1 MPDRQTVLIV
11 DDDPPIR
18 EMLADFLQEEGY
30 DTLVANDGAS
40 ALQTLR
46 QSADRINLA
55 LLDMRLPDVQ
65 GLEILRAV
73 AEKGLDLPIIVMTA
87 HGTSSTAIH
96 SMQLG
101 AYDYLTKPIDL
112 NQLGMTIKRLL
123 EHHALAQ
130 QVKVLQTKLNEHLI
144 RERIVGSSPAMQ
156 EVYKLIGRVAASEAI
171 VLICGET
178 GTGKELVAEVI
189 HENSARADQTMI
201 KVNCAALPETLLE
214 SELFGHEKGSFTGAV
229 SQRKGRFELANGGT
243 IFLDEVGEM
252 SPSTQKKLLRVLQFG
267 EFQRVGGSETLHT
280 DVRVIAATNK
290 NLEREVE
297 EGRFRDD
304 LYYRLNVIRIT
315 MPPLRDRLEDIPLL
329 TAHFLDR
336 HRYRPG
342 LPPTKISEEALQL
355 LMEYSWPGNVRQL
368 ENTIERAVVLAQGK
382 LITAQHIALD
392 SPLTTDNLYN
402 ITQRV
407 RARTP
412 LSTILREVEG
422 LAVEIAINQARGD
435 HEEAARA
442 LGLSVKE
449 LQTRFRELSARRLAT
464 LPSAAGQGKERSG
477 EALT

>member
-1 MPDRQTVLIV
+1 MPERHTVLIV

-18 EMLADFLQEEGY
+18 EMLTDFLSEEGY
-30 DTLVANDGAS
+30 EILVAADGAS
-40 ALQTLR
+40 ALSVLR
-46 QSADRINLA
+46 ESAEHINLA
-55 LLDMRLPDVQ
+55 LLDVRLPDVQ
-65 GLEILRAV
+65 GLEILRAM
-73 AEKGLDLPIIVMTA
+73 ADKGLEIPVIVMTA

-112 NQLGMTIKRLL
+112 NQLGLTIRRLL

-130 QVKVLQTKLNEHLI
+130 QVKTLQSKLNEHLI
-144 RERIVGSSPAMQ
+144 QERIVGSSPAMQ
-156 EVYKLIGRVAASEAI
+156 QVYKLIGRVAGSDAT
-171 VLICGET
+171 VLVCGET

-189 HENSARADQTMI
+189 HENSARADQALV

-252 SPSTQKKLLRVLQFG
+252 SPNTQKKLLRVLQEG
-267 EFQRVGGSETLHT
+267 EFQRVGGSETLYT
-280 DVRVIAATNK
+280 DTRVIAATNK

-315 MPPLRDRLEDIPLL
+315 MPPLRERREDVPLL

-342 LPPTKISEEALQL
+342 YPPTKISEEALKL
-355 LMEYSWPGNVRQL
+355 LMEYTWPGNVRQL
-368 ENTIERAVVLAQGK
+368 ENSIERGVVLAQGK
-382 LITAQHIALD
+382 LITAQHVAFD
-392 SPLTTDNLYN
+392 SPLMADTLLNL
-402 ITQRV
+402 TQRV
-407 RARTP
+407 RAHTP
-412 LSTILREVEG
+412 LATILQEVER
-422 LAVEIAINQARGD
+422 LALDIAINQARGD
-435 HEEAARA
+435 REEAARM
-442 LGLSVKE
+442 LGLPVEDLEHRFHE
-449 LQTRFRELSARRLAT
+449 LETQRLAA
-464 LPSAAGQGKERSG
+464 LSSAAGQG
-477 EALT
+477 

>member
-1 MPDRQTVLIV
+1 MPERRTVLVI

-30 DTLVANDGAS
+30 EVLAAGDGAS
-40 ALQTLR
+40 ALGILG
-46 QSADRINLA
+46 QSADRIDLV
-55 LLDMRLPDVQ
+55 LLDVRLPDVQ

-73 AEKGLDLPIIVMTA
+73 AEKGLELPVIVMTA

-112 NQLGMTIKRLL
+112 NQLGLTIRRLL

-130 QVKVLQTKLNEHLI
+130 QVKSLQSKLNEHLI
-144 RERIVGSSPAMQ
+144 RERIVGQSPAMQ
-156 EVYKLIGRVAASEAI
+156 EVYKLIGRVAASDAT

-189 HENSARADQTMI
+189 HENSVRADRPLV

-214 SELFGHEKGSFTGAV
+214 SELFGHEKGAFTGAV

-243 IFLDEVGEM
+243 IFLDEIGEM
-252 SPSTQKKLLRVLQFG
+252 SPNTQKKFLRVLQHG
-267 EFQRVGGSETLHT
+267 EFQRVGGSETLFT
-280 DVRVIAATNK
+280 DTRVIAATNK

-315 MPPLRDRLEDIPLL
+315 MPPLRERREDIPLL

-342 LPPTKISEEALQL
+342 YPPTKISEEALNL

-368 ENTIERAVVLAQGK
+368 ENSIERAVVLAQGK
-382 LITAQHIALD
+382 LITAQHVALD
-392 SPLTTDNLYN
+392 SPLMSDNLFN
-402 ITQRV
+402 LSQRV
-407 RARTP
+407 RARVP
-412 LSTILREVEG
+412 LAAILQEVEH
-422 LAVEIAINQARGD
+422 LVLDIAINQARGD
-435 HEEAARA
+435 REEAARM
-442 LGLSVKE
+442 LGLPLEE
-449 LQTRFRELSARRLAT
+449 LEHKFRKSDPQRLAT
-464 LPSAAGQGKERSG
+464 LSSASEQG
-477 EALT
+477 

>member
-1 MPDRQTVLIV
+1 MPDTHTVLIV

-18 EMLADFLQEEGY
+18 EMLSDFLKEEGY
-30 DTLVANDGAS
+30 EILVANDGAS
-40 ALQTLR
+40 ALHVLR
-46 QSADRINLA
+46 HSAEQIDLA

-65 GLEILRAV
+65 GLEILRAM
-73 AEKGLDLPIIVMTA
+73 AERGMELPVIVMTA

-112 NQLGMTIKRLL
+112 NQLGVTIKRLL

-130 QVKVLQTKLNEHLI
+130 QVKTLQSKLNEYLI

-156 EVYKLIGRVAASEAI
+156 AVYKLIGRVAGSSAI
-171 VLICGET
+171 VLIDGET
-178 GTGKELVAEVI
+178 GSGKELVAEVI
-189 HENSARADQTMI
+189 HEHSTRADQPLI

-214 SELFGHEKGSFTGAV
+214 SELFGHEKGAFTGAV
-229 SQRKGRFELANGGT
+229 AQRKGRFELADGGT

-252 SPSTQKKLLRVLQFG
+252 SPNTQKKLLRVLQFG

-297 EGRFRDD
+297 EGRFRED

-315 MPPLRDRLEDIPLL
+315 IPPLRHRLEDIALL
-329 TAHFLDR
+329 TTHFLDR

-342 LPPTKISEEALQL
+342 YPPTKISEEALRL
-355 LMEYSWPGNVRQL
+355 LMDYSWPGNVRQL

-382 LITAQHIALD
+382 MITAQHITLD
-392 SPLTTDNLYN
+392 SPLTSDNLYN
-402 ITQRV
+402 VTQRV
-407 RARTP
+407 RSRTP
-412 LSTILREVEG
+412 LATVMQEVER
-422 LAVEIAINQARGD
+422 LAIEIAINHARGD
-435 HEEAARA
+435 RAEAARA
-442 LGLSVKE
+442 LGLTSKE
-449 LQTRFRELSARRLAT
+449 LEAKLRK
-464 LPSAAGQGKERSG
+464 PAAGRPSTPSSTAEQG
-477 EALT
+477 

>member
-1 MPDRQTVLIV
+1 MPERHTVLIV

-18 EMLADFLQEEGY
+18 EMLSDFLSEEGY
-30 DTLVANDGAS
+30 EVLVANDGSS
-40 ALQTLR
+40 ALQVLR
-46 QSADRINLA
+46 QAAERIDLA

-65 GLEILRAV
+65 GLEILRAM
-73 AEKGLDLPIIVMTA
+73 AEKRMELPVIVMTA

-112 NQLGMTIKRLL
+112 NQLGLTIKRLL

-130 QVKVLQTKLNEHLI
+130 QVKTLQSKLNEYLI

-156 EVYKLIGRVAASEAI
+156 RVYKLIGRVAASDAI
-171 VLICGET
+171 VLISGET
-178 GTGKELVAEVI
+178 GSGKELVAEVI
-189 HENSARADQTMI
+189 HQYSTRADRPLI

-214 SELFGHEKGSFTGAV
+214 SELFGHEKGAFTGAV
-229 SQRKGRFELANGGT
+229 SQRKGRFELADGGS

-252 SPSTQKKLLRVLQFG
+252 SPNTQKKLLRVLQFG

-290 NLEREVE
+290 NLEHEVE

-304 LYYRLNVIRIT
+304 LYYRLNVIRIA
-315 MPPLRDRLEDIPLL
+315 MPPLRERVEDIALL
-329 TAHFLDR
+329 TTHFLDR

-342 LPPTKISEEALQL
+342 WPPTKISEEALRL
-355 LMEYSWPGNVRQL
+355 LLEYSWPGNVRQL

-382 LITAQHIALD
+382 LITPQHIALD
-392 SPLTTDNLYN
+392 SPLTTDNLFN

-407 RARTP
+407 RGRTP
-412 LSTILREVEG
+412 LGTIVQEVEH
-422 LAVEIAINQARGD
+422 LAVEIAISQARGD
-435 HEEAARA
+435 RDEAARI
-442 LGLSVKE
+442 LGLSRNE
-449 LQTRFRELSARRLAT
+449 LEARVRGRGARRQQA
-464 LPSAAGQGKERSG
+464 PRSTTG
-477 EALT
+477 

>member
-1 MPDRQTVLIV
+1 MPERRTVLIV

-18 EMLADFLQEEGY
+18 EMLKDFLEEEGY
-30 DTLVANDGAS
+30 EVLVAGDGAG
-40 ALQTLR
+40 ALDALR
-46 QSADRINLA
+46 QAGERIDLA
-55 LLDMRLPDVQ
+55 LLDVRLPDVQ
-65 GLEILRAV
+65 GLEILRAM
-73 AEKGLDLPIIVMTA
+73 AEKGMELPVIVMTA

-112 NQLGMTIKRLL
+112 NQLGLTIKRLL

-130 QVKVLQTKLNEHLI
+130 QVKNLQSRLSEHLK
-144 RERIVGSSPAMQ
+144 ERIVGQSPAMQ
-156 EVYKLIGRVAASEAI
+156 EVYKLIGRVAGSDAS

-189 HENSARADQTMI
+189 HENSARTDRMLI

-214 SELFGHEKGSFTGAV
+214 SELFGHEKGAFTGAV

-252 SPSTQKKLLRVLQFG
+252 SPNTQKRLLRVLQQG
-267 EFQRVGGSETLHT
+267 EFQRVGGSETIYS

-304 LYYRLNVIRIT
+304 LYYRLNVIRIS
-315 MPPLRDRLEDIPLL
+315 MPPLRDRRDDVPLL

-336 HRYRPG
+336 YRYRPG
-342 LPPTKISEEALQL
+342 YPPTKISEEALNL

-368 ENTIERAVVLAQGK
+368 ENSIERAVVMAQGK
-382 LITAQHIALD
+382 LITAHHIALD

-402 ITQRV
+402 LTQRI
-407 RARTP
+407 RAHTS
-412 LSTILREVEG
+412 LEHILREVEH
-422 LAVEIAINQARGD
+422 LALEIAINQARGD
-435 HEEAARA
+435 REEAARI
-442 LGLSVKE
+442 LGLPADE
-449 LQTRFRELSARRLAT
+449 LERKFREWESQRLAT
-464 LPSAAGQGKERSG
+464 LSSAAGQG
-477 EALT
+477 